1 MNDAATTREGLQM
14 NRDQFGQ
21 SRTMSMLFVGNGLN
35 ADPDKFPISLQC
47 LAADGSQGEKVHG
60 GPWSVACCHVP
71 APKLQQKCHK
81 DMHPIEDVLD
91 CLTMFLLSKVFD
103 DIFSG
108 TSKFG

>member
-1 MNDAATTREGLQM
+1 MSHLVIGDEGCHVPVTSHM
-14 NRDQFGQ
+14 
-21 SRTMSMLFVGNGLN
+21 VH
-35 ADPDKFPISLQC
+35 
-47 LAADGSQGEKVHG
+47 EKRCMEVHG
-60 GPWSVACCHVP
+60 LFVACCHVP

-81 DMHPIEDVLD
+81 DMHPLEDVLD